1 MNQRHKTSILVLA
14 ACGMPAVCLAVAP
27 LSGGAQTPADAAM
40 EMPDTIAGQRAAAFF
55 GAFNSGDD
63 ARMREFETNN
73 RASSSLKTRTID
85 DRVQQSRS
93 LRDQWGD
100 LTPQRV
106 LQSAERDLTLLVHL
120 AAPDDNFSFQFQLEE
135 KPPHGLVALQITGPV
150 RPGMVETFSKS
161 IDEAIRNDTIEAA
174 ARTLRE
180 GYVYP
185 EVGKKM
191 ADALARY
198 QAEGRY
204 DGITSAG
211 QLASTLTA
219 DVFAICNDRHFSIRP
234 AGLRVG
240 GSPCGPQS
248 GPDIGAQDNYG
259 FRKAELLPGNVGYVK
274 LDMFHPS
281 TEAQQIAAAAL
292 ASVADCDALIFDV
305 RDNGGGSPEMI
316 RFISSYLFDKPTH
329 LNSFYN
335 RLGDKTSETWTT
347 EDVPGKRFR
356 PDLPVY
362 VLTSG
367 FTGSGAEEF
376 TYNLKHLS
384 RATIVGETTGGAA
397 HTVTERMLND
407 HFEMRLPF
415 GRAYNPITKTNWE
428 GVGVKP
434 HIAVSRSEAL
444 ETALQDA
451 ARKIS
456 VLSRPSGA

>member
-1 MNQRHKTSILVLA
+1 MNQRHKTLILGLA
-14 ACGMPAVCLAVAP
+14 AYGMPTLCLAVVP
-27 LSGGAQTPADAAM
+27 FSGGAQTSADAQL
-40 EMPDTIAGQRAAAFF
+40 ELPDTIAGQRAAAFF
-55 GAFNSGDD
+55 DAFNSGDD
-63 ARMREFETNN
+63 ARVRQFEQDN
-73 RASSSLKTRTID
+73 RAKSSLEKRTID
-85 DRVQQSRS
+85 DRIEQARS
-93 LRDQWGD
+93 LRDRWGD

-106 LQSAERDLTLLVHL
+106 LQSAEHDLTLLVHL
-120 AAPDDNFSFQFQLEE
+120 ARPDDTFSFQFQLEDE
-135 KPPHGLVALQITGPV
+135 PPHGLVALMITGPV
-150 RPGMVETFSKS
+150 RPGMIETFSQT
-161 IDEAIRNDTIEAA
+161 IDDAIRNDTVEAA

-185 EVGKKM
+185 EMGQKM

-198 QAEGRY
+198 QADGRY

-211 QLASTLTA
+211 QLASKLTA
-219 DVFAICNDRHFSIRP
+219 DLFAICNDRHFSIRP
-234 AGLRVG
+234 MGPSQD
-240 GSPCGPQS
+240 GSPSDTRSVS
-248 GPDIGAQDNYG
+248 GNDAPDNYG
-259 FRKAELLPGNVGYVK
+259 FRKVELLPGNVGYIK
-274 LDMFHPS
+274 LDIFHES
-281 TEAQQIAAAAL
+281 KEAQQIAAAAL
-292 ASVADCDALIFDV
+292 AFVANCDALIFDL

-316 RFISSYLFDKPTH
+316 RFISSYLFDQPTH
-329 LNSFYN
+329 LNSFYD
-335 RLGDKTSETWTT
+335 RLGNKTSETWTT

-376 TYNLKHLS
+376 TYNLKHLG

-407 HFEMRLPF
+407 HFELRLPF

-434 HIAVSRSEAL
+434 HIAVRRSEAL
-444 ETALQDA
+444 EAALEDA

-456 VLSRPSGA
+456 AQRQSSGP